1 MKKLLFAMFVALLL
15 AGCGGEG
22 QNSEDSNDTENN
34 ASALTPPVVQ
44 PVKTPPVVQP
54 VKAPF
59 VEKWAEYS
67 RAPNASPQRCVD
79 LLEYTRGK

>member
-1 MKKLLFAMFVALLL
+1 MKATLFTMFVALLMV
-15 AGCGGEG
+15 GCGEG

-34 ASALTPPVVQ
+34 ASALAPPVA
-44 PVKTPPVVQP
+44 QP

-67 RAPNASPQRCVD
+67 RAPNASPKRCVV
-79 LLEYTRGK
+79 LLEHTRGK

>member
-1 MKKLLFAMFVALLL
+1 MKKLLAAMFVALLMV
-15 AGCGGEG
+15 GCGEEA
-22 QNSEDSNDTENN
+22 QNPEDSNDTENN
-34 ASALTPPVVQ
+34 TSALA
-44 PVKTPPVVQP
+44 PPVVQP

-67 RAPNASPQRCVD
+67 RSPNASPKRCVD

>member
-1 MKKLLFAMFVALLL
+1 MIKLLSVLMVVLLL
-15 AGCGGEG
+15 AGCGDE
-22 QNSEDSNDTENN
+22 QNAEDSNDTENN
-34 ASALTPPVVQ
+34 ASALA
-44 PVKTPPVVQP
+44 PPVVQP

-67 RAPNASPQRCVD
+67 RSPNASPKRCVD